1 MAKSAPKRTPPLTK
15 DHAAGL
21 RRYDR
26 CFSVIANQLKILR
39 RTFMTRY
46 AIFALLVAS
55 MTSATAFTQG
65 TGAPAEIKL
74 GTLYASSGRFASIS
88 MPVHDGLKL
97 WLEQKNAEGGVFV
110 KAFNKKI
117 PLKLIAYDDQSNN
130 ATAATLYNQLIT
142 QDKVDILVSDSGSV
156 LTSVA
161 VPIARDH
168 KMLLIDQTGTG
179 ANFFTPDNPYIV
191 LMSDPVSSI
200 WPKPLADFIT
210 HDGPKLGI
218 KRVAIL
224 YSTNDFTGTQANAVR
239 KFIKESNSG
248 VEIVYDEGIP
258 TETSNYTVLLNNIR
272 ATNPDAVIELGYAP
286 NDIAFLRNVQDS
298 GIKPKFLFCIY
309 PGLETELLEKNVG
322 GAGLNYVF
330 TYVPSSEIAY
340 QASFGMPL
348 KDYKAAWD
356 KKYADSKVE
365 FGFNSVAGYTTG
377 LVIES
382 ALAAANSLDQLELRK
397 AIFSLSGKLRTL
409 DGTFELDA
417 TGAQIGE
424 ITPLGQLILDEHE
437 HLKFVTVWPHDVATG
452 KPVYPRP

>member
-1 MAKSAPKRTPPLTK
+1 MT
-15 DHAAGL
+15 
-21 RRYDR
+21 
-26 CFSVIANQLKILR
+26 R
-39 RTFMTRY
+39 RTL
-46 AIFALLVAS
+46 FALLVAS
-55 MTSATAFTQG
+55 MTSATAFAQG
-65 TGAPAEIKL
+65 TNAPVEIKI

-110 KAFNKKI
+110 KVFNKKI

-322 GAGLNYVF
+322 ATGLNYVF

-340 QASFGMPL
+340 EASFGMPL

-356 KKYADSKVE
+356 KKYAGSKVE

-377 LVIES
+377 LVIEN

-409 DGTFELDA
+409 DGTFELD
-417 TGAQIGE
+417 TNGAQIGE

>member
-1 MAKSAPKRTPPLTK
+1 MARHTLL
-15 DHAAGL
+15 AA
-21 RRYDR
+21 
-26 CFSVIANQLKILR
+26 
-39 RTFMTRY
+39 
-46 AIFALLVAS
+46 LVAS
-55 MTSATAFTQG
+55 LTAATPAFAG
-65 TGAPAEIKL
+65 DAPAEITL

-88 MPVHDGLKL
+88 MPVHYGLKL
-97 WLEQKNAEGGVFV
+97 WIEQKNAEGGVFV

-117 PLKLIAYDDQSNN
+117 PLKLIAYDDQSNT

-142 QDKVDILVSDSGSV
+142 QDKADILIADSGSV

-179 ANFFTPDNPYIV
+179 ANFFTPDNPYIA

-210 HDGPKLGI
+210 HDGPGLGI
-218 KRVAIL
+218 KRVAII
-224 YSTNDFTGTQANAVR
+224 YATNDFTGTQANAVR

-248 VEIVYDEGIP
+248 VEIVYDDGIP

-272 ATNPDAVIELGYAP
+272 ATNPDAVIHLGYAP

-298 GIKPKFLFCIY
+298 GVKFKFLFCIY

-322 GAGLNYVF
+322 GKGLNYVF
-330 TYVPSSEIAY
+330 TYVPSSEISY
-340 QASFGMPL
+340 ETNFGMSL
-348 KDYKAAWD
+348 KDYSAAWHN
-356 KKYADSKVE
+356 KYANTQVE

-377 LVIES
+377 LVLEK
-382 ALAAANSLDQLELRK
+382 ALATADSLDQLELRK
-397 AIFSLSGKLRTL
+397 AIFSLSGKLKTL
-409 DGTFELDA
+409 DGTFELDS

-424 ITPLGQLILDEHE
+424 ITPLGQLALDEHG
-437 HLKFVTVWPHDVATG
+437 HVKFVTVWPHDVANG

>member
-1 MAKSAPKRTPPLTK
+1 
-15 DHAAGL
+15 
-21 RRYDR
+21 
-26 CFSVIANQLKILR
+26 
-39 RTFMTRY
+39 MTRY
-46 AIFALLVAS
+46 TIFALLVAS
-55 MTSATAFTQG
+55 MTSATAFAQG

-309 PGLETELLEKNVG
+309 AGLETELLEKNVG

-356 KKYADSKVE
+356 KKYAGSKVE

-377 LVIES
+377 LVIEN

>member
-1 MAKSAPKRTPPLTK
+1 MT
-15 DHAAGL
+15 
-21 RRYDR
+21 
-26 CFSVIANQLKILR
+26 R
-39 RTFMTRY
+39 RTL
-46 AIFALLVAS
+46 FALLVAS
-55 MTSATAFTQG
+55 MTSSTAFAQG
-65 TGAPAEIKL
+65 TNAPVEIKI

-322 GAGLNYVF
+322 ATGLNYVF

-340 QASFGMPL
+340 EASFGMPL

-356 KKYADSKVE
+356 KKYAGSKVE

-377 LVIES
+377 LVIEN
-382 ALAAANSLDQLELRK
+382 ALGAANSLDQLELRK

-409 DGTFELDA
+409 DGTFELD
-417 TGAQIGE
+417 TNGAQIGE